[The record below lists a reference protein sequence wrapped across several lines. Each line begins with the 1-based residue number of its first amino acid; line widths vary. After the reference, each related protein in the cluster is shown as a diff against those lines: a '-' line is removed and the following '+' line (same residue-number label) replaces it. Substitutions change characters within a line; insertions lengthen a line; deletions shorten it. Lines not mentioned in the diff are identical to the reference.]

1 MLWRLCARTTRRRRR
16 RGSARTGT
24 TTCHSDE
31 RCRPFDKLIATAPA
45 STPALLKAA
54 RAQPV
59 GLNLAHPPE
68 HALIHRL
75 ALPCL
80 LPRRLALL
88 ARAGRTRRCGE
99 RGGHAERMDLA
110 RPALVGGARA
120 RERRVGEAVVVGE
133 RDAAQVGAVV
143 DRDGGA
149 GKDGVGRL
157 QDGVLAARVDELAEA
172 VRELGAASTKTESA
186 FELNE

>member
-1 MLWRLCARTTRRRRR
+1 
-16 RGSARTGT
+16 
-24 TTCHSDE
+24 
-31 RCRPFDKLIATAPA
+31 
-45 STPALLKAA
+45 
-54 RAQPV
+54 
-59 GLNLAHPPE
+59 
-68 HALIHRL
+68 
-75 ALPCL
+75 
-80 LPRRLALL
+80 
-88 ARAGRTRRCGE
+88 
-99 RGGHAERMDLA
+99 MDLA